1 MKLIEIIAILIQI
14 ESGGVDHA
22 IGDNG
27 DALGC
32 LQIHAI
38 YVADV
43 NRIFHTHYTH
53 HDALDREKAIEMT
66 ELYLMHY
73 SDAGRLGKEPTVED
87 VVRMHN
93 GGNNGWKKDC
103 TIKYWE
109 KFKAER
115 LRLEFDKPNVV
126 ATLE

>member
-43 NRIFHTHYTH
+43 NRVFHTHYTH

-73 SDAGRLGKEPTVED
+73 TTKERLGREPNVMD
-87 VVRMHN
+87 FVRNHN
-93 GGNNGWKKDC
+93 GGPNGYKKAS
-103 TIKYWE
+103 TQKYWE
-109 KFKAER
+109 KFKKHRRYAEKGV
-115 LRLEFDKPNVV
+115 LL
-126 ATLE
+126 

>member
-43 NRIFHTHYTH
+43 NRVYHTNYTH
-53 HDALDREKAIEMT
+53 KDALDRKKAIEMT
-66 ELYLMHY
+66 QLYLMHY
-73 SDAGRLGKEPTVED
+73 ATKERLGREPHIQD
-87 VVRMHN
+87 FVRIHN
-93 GGNNGWKKDC
+93 SGPNGYKKDC
-103 TIKYWE
+103 SIKYWN
-109 KFKAER
+109 KFQKHR
-115 LRLEFDKPNVV
+115 YGN
-126 ATLE
+126 

>member
-38 YVADV
+38 YVEDV
-43 NRIFHTHYTH
+43 NRIYKTNYKHR
-53 HDALDREKAIEMT
+53 DALDRKKAIEMT
-66 ELYLMHY
+66 QLYLMHY
-73 SDAGRLGKEPTVED
+73 TTKERLGRQPHIQD
-87 VVRMHN
+87 FVRNHN
-93 GGNNGWKKDC
+93 GGPNGYKKKA

-109 KFKAER
+109 KFQKAR
-115 LRLEFDKPNVV
+115 DGN
-126 ATLE
+126 